1 MPRDVFAIK
10 GLRGAQRGGRPSDT
24 DFAARSSSIPAG
36 DRKFLSFAYAGRPPR
51 IHRVEGELE
60 TAVDGIEGRIKS
72 VRGHGV
78 MLDVD
83 LAELY
88 SVKPSVVIQ
97 AVRRNRKRYPDD
109 FMFQLTNQ
117 ELANLKSQSVI
128 SSFRFTRCRCH
139 GHSGIDSPN
148 SGGTGQR
155 PLPADRF
162 HGGPGAWGLT
172 PCHAAA
178 SPSQR
183 ILPDREVSK

>member
-1 MPRDVFAIK
+1 MCLLSRVCAAHNGAA
-10 GLRGAQRGGRPSDT
+10 GLRTLTSPHVP
-24 DFAARSSSIPAG
+24 AA
-36 DRKFLSFAYAGRPPR
+36 FLPVIASFSASRMR
-51 IHRVEGELE
+51 
-60 TAVDGIEGRIKS
+60 EGRRESIAWKANWKLQS
-72 VRGHGV
+72 TASRAGSNPFRGHGV